1 MQQDVIIS
9 IFCEINDNSSTLL
22 VDKQRGLY
30 YVDLWEYYENVSIYR
45 KFKKVL
51 YRLRKVLYTKCTC
64 RVGFR
69 KEADLGALF
78 YAC

>member
-45 KFKKVL
+45 KFKT
-51 YRLRKVLYTKCTC
+51 KVLYTKCTC